1 MGAKQSVRVYD
12 NPQAV
17 NWRGWVTR
25 EGLEG
30 REERGRRKKGKERN
44 DVTVV

>member
-30 REERGRRKKGKERN
+30 RKKGKERN

>member
-1 MGAKQSVRVYD
+1 MGAKQSVHVYD
-12 NPQAV
+12 SHQAV

-25 EGLEG
+25 EGLE
-30 REERGRRKKGKERN
+30 ERKKGKKRN